1 MCQDCSAP
9 KVCFLVIANQ
19 RLTNDDNN
27 NNNILSYIIQTDLE
41 DLSNY
46 SVETVEEPVA
56 VLAATFPPY
65 VERAN
70 RYDDLT
76 LLLTPQSLPQSREII
91 RNLFEIP
98 NLRDIPLANTI
109 KSKRSRL
116 GDVRHI

>member
-1 MCQDCSAP
+1 M
-9 KVCFLVIANQ
+9 
-19 RLTNDDNN
+19 
-27 NNNILSYIIQTDLE
+27 DLE
-41 DLSNY
+41 DFIKE

-76 LLLTPQSLPQSREII
+76 HLLTPQSLPQSRERI
-91 RNLFEIP
+91 RDLIELP
-98 NLRDIPLANTI
+98 NLRDIHIPLANTV

-116 GDVRHI
+116 CNVRHIQLCISTLLLY